1 MLSRA
6 TVFLT
11 IPAMKRPSRK
21 LPADLKEVLQ
31 LVQAGKLFALQEW
44 IKAGKPVRPATSG
57 TSDSVVLRTAV
68 ETGFHSMVE
77 ELLRAGGWSPKDL
90 TDALALAREIRQFD
104 IAALL
109 AGKGAQPRQ
118 ATFRTSCEKL
128 DLFMMEHLLRAGAD
142 PNKENV
148 FADVLN
154 SIKARPLLRFFRQFR
169 GEFPELED
177 QAALAL
183 TEAVKNRQ
191 VRWTALLRW
200 AGADPFRPVPN
211 DLSES
216 FPVDPENH
224 TTAVVEAAW
233 CGNPDI
239 LKVLHLKPTP
249 VQAVQMLGQVSYADN
264 FKLFQTLLDS
274 IPKDLINDSSRGS
287 SSALER
293 LVRRWPHSDIY
304 SNKLDGK
311 GDVECLQCV
320 ERLLDLG
327 ARWNPPEDELGQ
339 IRRAFLKH
347 QPRYL
352 AQLLRLLLYT
362 PNAANL
368 DGLLEASRSPK
379 LADNIASVDAPL
391 LVDLKE
397 LRKTHRVTTSI
408 PAHNPKD
415 CVAPAAALPPP

>member
-1 MLSRA
+1 MQRL
-6 TVFLT
+6 
-11 IPAMKRPSRK
+11 SRK
-21 LPADLKEVLQ
+21 LPTDIKEVLQ

-44 IKAGKPVRPATSG
+44 IKAGKSVRPTTG
-57 TSDSVVLRTAV
+57 GKSDSVVLRTAV

-90 TDALALAREIRQFD
+90 TDALALARDIRQFD

-142 PNKENV
+142 PNQENV

-154 SIKARPLLRFFRQFR
+154 SIKARPLLRFLRQFR
-169 GEFPELED
+169 GDFPKLED

-183 TEAVKNRQ
+183 AEAVKNRQ
-191 VRWTALLRW
+191 LRWTALLRW

-224 TTAVVEAAW
+224 TTAVAEAAW
-233 CGNPDI
+233 CGNPEI

-249 VQAVQMLGQVSYADN
+249 VQAVQMLGEISYGND
-264 FKLFQTLLDS
+264 FKLFQILLDS
-274 IPKDLINDSSRGS
+274 IPKDLINDTPRGS

-293 LVRRWPHSDIY
+293 LVRRWPHSDIFL
-304 SNKLDGK
+304 NKLDGK
-311 GDVECLQCV
+311 GDAECLQCV
-320 ERLLDLG
+320 ERLCDLG
-327 ARWNPPEDELGQ
+327 ARWNPPEEEIGQ
-339 IRRAFLKH
+339 IRRVFLKH

-362 PNAANL
+362 HDAANL
-368 DGLLEASRSPK
+368 NSLLEAFRSPK

-397 LRKTHRVTTSI
+397 LRKAHRPGTTAI
-408 PAHNPKD
+408 PANSPTD
-415 CVAPAAALPPP
+415 CIAEAAAPALPPP